1 MTRVTSR
8 RSAVC
13 LAAALSIVATPLL
26 PAAQQDRPPF
36 RSNTRLIEV
45 SVVVTDRDGKPAP
58 GLTADDFQVF
68 DNGKPQKVEL
78 FSVENAAAASPVP
91 TPAPGRLREFSN
103 EIPDVGHVTIIL
115 FDQLNSSDLAR
126 MNARE
131 HVGRFLEQIRP
142 DDRVGLYVL
151 DGLGMLRVVHDFTSD
166 ASSLV
171 KAVSSLRGNSS
182 LAVAA
187 EDEGA
192 RLEAELA
199 ELLAEERLEEA
210 GGKAMREHYLGN
222 RGEDTIN
229 ALESIGRY
237 LSGVQSRKNVIW
249 VSSGFP
255 LVAFDY
261 RGRSPTRE
269 INRATRSLNDGN
281 VALYT
286 VDARGL
292 IPAFSGVPGKLV
304 PTTLSM
310 VQLNQDILHS
320 VSEQTG
326 GRAFI
331 NTNDIQGAIRRAS
344 DDARM
349 TYVLGYYPTDDRWDG
364 RFHRLEVKMNRPR
377 LEARHRQGYFAV
389 ATEKQASSQ
398 RSAALNAAVSSPI
411 NASALGMTLR
421 IDPVEG
427 RPSDYRLTIR
437 VQPGA
442 IALDPGGGESRG
454 AIDVIVAQVRA
465 DGAEGRSLEKRVD
478 ITVSDDRLPQFMREG
493 MSLDHTFTLVPSA
506 DRLRV
511 VVRDVRTGAI
521 GAVGVSR
528 QHLQAIVP

>member
-1 MTRVTSR
+1 
-8 RSAVC
+8 
-13 LAAALSIVATPLL
+13 
-26 PAAQQDRPPF
+26 
-36 RSNTRLIEV
+36 
-45 SVVVTDRDGKPAP
+45 
-58 GLTADDFQVF
+58 
-68 DNGKPQKVEL
+68 
-78 FSVENAAAASPVP
+78 
-91 TPAPGRLREFSN
+91 
-103 EIPDVGHVTIIL
+103 
-115 FDQLNSSDLAR
+115 
-126 MNARE
+126 
-131 HVGRFLEQIRP
+131 
-142 DDRVGLYVL
+142 
-151 DGLGMLRVVHDFTSD
+151 MLRVVHDFTSD

-171 KAVSSLRGNSS
+171 RAVSNLRGNSS

-199 ELLAEERLEEA
+199 DLLAEERLEEA
-210 GGKAMREHYLGN
+210 GGKAMREHYLGI
-222 RGEDTIN
+222 RAEDTIN

-349 TYVLGYYPTDDRWDG
+349 TYVLGYYPTDDGWDG
-364 RFHRLEVKMNRPR
+364 RFHRIEVKVNRPR
-377 LEARHRQGYFAV
+377 LQVRHRQGYFAV

-398 RSAALNAAVSSPI
+398 RSAAHQRRGREPDQRERPRSDAASRSRRRQALGLSPDDPRSARRDRARTARRRVARRHRRHRRAGPRRQRRGPEPREAGGHHRLRRPPAAVSC
-411 NASALGMTLR
+411 AMAC
-421 IDPVEG
+421 
-427 RPSDYRLTIR
+427 
-437 VQPGA
+437 
-442 IALDPGGGESRG
+442 
-454 AIDVIVAQVRA
+454 
-465 DGAEGRSLEKRVD
+465 
-478 ITVSDDRLPQFMREG
+478 
-493 MSLDHTFTLVPSA
+493 SLDHTFTLVPSA

-511 VVRDVRTGAI
+511 VVRDARTGAI
-521 GAVGVSR
+521 GAIGVSR
-528 QHLQAIVP
+528 QQLEAIVP